1 MNKGKEIEDK
11 SMCIINEFLKD
22 TQFSDAEL
30 PIVKR
35 ILHTTGDPEYRKIIS
50 IKHNFVETAQTLF
63 RNKPNIY
70 CDTHMIEAGV
80 NKRTL
85 QKIGGEIAC
94 FVDEPDIFER
104 AKETGETR
112 SALAMDAAI
121 ERGFLIFAIGNAPT
135 ALFRLLQRVDEKKVQ
150 PKLIIGTPVGYV
162 GAPDSKEALRRYEI
176 PQLSTIGTKG
186 GSNVAASVV
195 NAILYGIT
203 ERC

>member
-1 MNKGKEIEDK
+1 MNKGKEIEEK
-11 SMCIINEFLKD
+11 SMHIIDAFLQD
-22 TQFSDAEL
+22 TVFASEEL
-30 PIVKR
+30 PIVRR
-35 ILHTTGDPEYRKIIS
+35 ILHTTGDPEYRTIIS
-50 IKHNFVETAQTLF
+50 IQHNFVETAQKLF

-70 CDTHMIEAGV
+70 CDTRMIEAGV

-85 QKIGGEIAC
+85 AKIGGTIRC
-94 FVDEPDIFER
+94 FVDDESVFAK
-104 AKETGETR
+104 AKETGDTR

-121 ERGFLIFAIGNAPT
+121 AEGFRIFVIGNAPT
-135 ALFRLLQRVDEKKVQ
+135 ALFRLLQRVDEKKAEPALV
-150 PKLIIGTPVGYV
+150 IGVPVGYV
-162 GAPDSKEALRRYEI
+162 GAADSKEALRQYTI

>member
-1 MNKGKEIEDK
+1 MNKGKEIEEK
-11 SMCIINEFLKD
+11 SMHIIDAFLQD
-22 TQFSDAEL
+22 TVFASEEL
-30 PIVKR
+30 LIVRR
-35 ILHTTGDPEYRKIIS
+35 ILHTTGDPEYRTIIS
-50 IKHNFVETAQTLF
+50 IQHNFVETAQKLF

-70 CDTHMIEAGV
+70 CDTRMIEAGV

-85 QKIGGEIAC
+85 AKIGGTICC
-94 FVDEPDIFER
+94 FVDDESVFAK
-104 AKETGETR
+104 AKETGDTR

-121 ERGFLIFAIGNAPT
+121 AEGFRIFVIGNAPT
-135 ALFRLLQRVDEKKVQ
+135 ALFRLLQRVDEKKAEPALV
-150 PKLIIGTPVGYV
+150 IGVPVGYV
-162 GAPDSKEALRRYEI
+162 GAADSKEALRQYTI